1 VEIMLQG
8 ANEKVVVT
16 DTDCET
22 LWAELCFKLG
32 HVSTSLAVMKET
44 YNTMTQFLS
53 VAYVIKEALIDI
65 LRKHELDQND
75 ASTFLAEV
83 RQLVVMGLAQGERE
97 KHGLLKMSMDIRR
110 TRATLIKLEGRLEAC
125 RRFESI
131 LKSRLEIVKMELQ
144 LSGRGHE

>member
-1 VEIMLQG
+1 
-8 ANEKVVVT
+8 
-16 DTDCET
+16 
-22 LWAELCFKLG
+22 
-32 HVSTSLAVMKET
+32 MKET

-53 VAYVIKEALIDI
+53 VAYVIKEALINVI
-65 LRKHELDQND
+65 RKQELGQDD
-75 ASTFLAEV
+75 ANAFLAEV

-97 KHGLLKMSMDIRR
+97 KHRLLKMSMDIRR